1 MSLRTCPRPACAEL
15 NAPDAETCHACGAA
29 LIPNGGSRPSHRLAV
44 VLEQATQLQ
53 TTAADLD
60 DDTLSRH
67 VAQLSR
73 HAFAAGNRLSFLE
86 ATTTAATRSDLDS
99 RSAGGRR
106 GGKHR

>member
-29 LIPNGGSRPSHRLAV
+29 LVPNGGGRPSHRLAV
-44 VLEQATQLQ
+44 VLEQVTRLQ
-53 TTAADLD
+53 ATAADLD

-67 VAQLSR
+67 VAQLRR

-86 ATTTAATRSDLDS
+86 ATTTEPARTTLQS
-99 RSAGGRR
+99 RSADGLRR
-106 GGKHR
+106 